1 MPMVKLSMI
10 EGRTLKEKHAVAN
23 AVHSA
28 LVESFKIPEYD
39 RNIRIE
45 EYKKENYLLP
55 PGKSEKYILVEITAF
70 AGRTFGAKR
79 LLYRNIVDNFVK
91 IGMDQMDTSI
101 IVYDVPLENW
111 GIRGGIPGCDLD
123 LGFKVDV

>member
-1 MPMVKLSMI
+1 MPLVKLSMI
-10 EGRTLKEKHAVAN
+10 EGRTLEEKHAVVN

-28 LVESFKIPEYD
+28 LVESFKIPEHD

-70 AGRTFGAKR
+70 AGRTSAAKK
-79 LLYRNIVDNFVK
+79 LLYKNIVDNFVK
-91 IGMDQMDTSI
+91 IGMDSMDTSI
-101 IVYDVPLENW
+101 VIYDVPLENW
-111 GIRGGIPGCDLD
+111 GIRGGIPACDLD